1 MDVLC
6 VGMYRSGSTWQYD
19 VVTHLLEKHRGGRRL
34 GFVTGEEYAALRGQN
49 ADSWRVLK
57 AHDAHPAFA
66 EALAARQALAV
77 YSFRDLRD
85 VVYSLVHKFG
95 DSFEEVIERRHWLH
109 LCLDNDAFWTARPR
123 TLCQRYEEIMERPAA
138 AALALAGHLGI
149 ELAAG
154 EAAAL
159 ADEYS
164 LKANLWRTVELANR
178 LRGEGVDLDD
188 PGNAQRWD
196 EETLLHWN
204 HIRAGRV
211 GGWRA
216 EATPRELAV
225 LAGICGAWLIA
236 RGYEPDL
243 TWAMPAVEHFRS
255 ELAATQ
261 RALHETRA
269 ELARQ
274 RRELEQLQALGPVA
288 LGVAQRFHEL
298 SVRYP
303 RLAATLKR
311 VLGSRGRKQSC
322 GRGTEPPPTGRR
334 VPA

>member
-1 MDVLC
+1 MDVFC

-19 VVTHLLEKHRGGRRL
+19 VVSHLLEKHRGGRRL
-34 GFVTGEEYAALRGQN
+34 GFVTGEEFATLRGQG
-49 ADSWRVLK
+49 AGGWRVLK

-66 EALAARQALAV
+66 AALARGRALAV

-85 VVYSLVHKFG
+85 VAYSLLHKFG
-95 DSFEEVIERRHWLH
+95 GPFEEVIERQHRLH

-123 TLCQRYEEIMERPAA
+123 TLCQRYEEFLARPAA
-138 AALALAGHLGI
+138 AALALAGQLGV
-149 ELAAG
+149 ELSGG
-154 EAAAL
+154 EASAL
-159 ADEYS
+159 AEEYS
-164 LKANLWRTVELANR
+164 LRANLWRTVELANR

-188 PGNAQRWD
+188 PANAQRWD
-196 EETLLHWN
+196 GQTLLHWN

-225 LAGICGAWLIA
+225 LAGICGGWLIA

-243 TWAMPAVEHFRS
+243 AWALPAVEHFRG

-261 RALHETRA
+261 QALHRARA

-274 RRELEQLQALGPVA
+274 GRELQQLHALGPAA
-288 LGVAQRFHEL
+288 LGLARRFHEL
-298 SVRYP
+298 SLRYP

-311 VLGSRGRKQSC
+311 VLGARSRKRRERK
-322 GRGTEPPPTGRR
+322 
-334 VPA
+334 